1 MFRVKRAAALRW
13 TSAWVNFIRLHTISL
28 QQAPSAREWMRPML
42 HERNEQVG
50 RLLASILQEE
60 LDNTIINFMR
70 LSRNDFDYLHKQI
83 GPKIQRMDTN
93 MRLSLSAKDKLIITL
108 RYLATGDSYN
118 TLEYAFRISAQAIG
132 QFVLQV
138 CDCLVEVLREQVKLP
153 TCSDEWKRIAQGF
166 QDKWNFPHEIGAID
180 GKHVMIKSPPHS
192 GTDYFNYRRHFSIV
206 LLGVVDANCNFMYAD
221 IGAKGRISDGG
232 VFKNSML
239 YKKLERN
246 ELGIPS
252 PAPLYQTS
260 RILVPY
266 MLLGDKAFPLTKYCL
281 RPFSGFTE
289 RGSVERNFNFRH
301 STARRSIE
309 MAFGRLCG
317 RFRVLRTA
325 SGKCEKSFLG
335 FYLFT

>member
-1 MFRVKRAAALRW
+1 M
-13 TSAWVNFIRLHTISL
+13 SL
-28 QQAPSAREWMRPML
+28 QQAPPAREWMRPML
-42 HERNEQVG
+42 RKRDEQAS
-50 RLLASILQEE
+50 RLLASILEEE

-70 LSRNDFDYLHKQI
+70 LSRNDFDYLLKQI

-93 MRLSLSAKDKLIITL
+93 IRLT
-108 RYLATGDSYN
+108 
-118 TLEYAFRISAQAIG
+118 QAIG
-132 QFVLQV
+132 QFVPQV

-166 QDKWNFPHEIGAID
+166 QDKWNFPHAIGAID

-239 YKKLERN
+239 HKKLERN

-289 RGSVERNFNFRH
+289 RGSVERNFNLRH
-301 STARRSIE
+301 STARRSVE
-309 MAFGRLCG
+309 MAFGILCG
-317 RFRVLRTA
+317 RFRVLRKPIELRQENA
-325 SGKCEKSFLG
+325 KK
-335 FYLFT
+335 